1 VSLTTVRERSLQDL
15 LCSGDLDA
23 VIAPRPPA
31 RFHEPQGPIVRLFE
45 DSRVVEAEAYRA
57 TGVFPIMHVV
67 ALRRDVFEAH
77 PWIGPNLLRAFEE
90 AKRRSFARLSD
101 VSASLLP
108 VPWSFDVL
116 AQARELL
123 GDDPWPYGLE
133 ANRTTLSA
141 FPGFAFEQGVCARRL
156 EPEDLFPPSV
166 RRAHR
171 V

>member
-1 VSLTTVRERSLQDL
+1 M
-15 LCSGDLDA
+15 
-23 VIAPRPPA
+23 
-31 RFHEPQGPIVRLFE
+31 
-45 DSRVVEAEAYRA
+45 EAEAYRA

-116 AQARELL
+116 AQARDLL

-141 FPGFAFEQGVCARRL
+141 FLAFAFEQGVCARRL
-156 EPEDLFPPSV
+156 EPEDLFPPTV
-166 RRAHR
+166 QRAHR